1 MGNNSARDLFFQYI
15 IGHAQEYDVYIV
27 AADLRGK
34 VFDQLCENSPSRFV
48 QVGIAEQNMV
58 AIAGGLALSGRG
70 HLPIQLGHFCQPG
83 HSIRSGMR

>member
-34 VFDQLCENSPSRFV
+34 
-48 QVGIAEQNMV
+48 
-58 AIAGGLALSGRG
+58 LSLI
-70 HLPIQLGHFCQPG
+70 HI
-83 HSIRSGMR
+83 